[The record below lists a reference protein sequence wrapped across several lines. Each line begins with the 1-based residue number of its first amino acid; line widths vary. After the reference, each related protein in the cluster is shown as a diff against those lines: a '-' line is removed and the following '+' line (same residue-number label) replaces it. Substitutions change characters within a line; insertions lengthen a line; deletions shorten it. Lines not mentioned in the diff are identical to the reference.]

1 MNQVESSQDTA
12 TNKDNELRDA
22 AQRKR
27 EFNKRRLLNAV
38 QPTSGGYTRAREYHR
53 KIDFPLQHCEFQKWM
68 KYDSLPIE
76 RACFIMLGYEPP
88 PLAWLRFEPQPFQS
102 APAPTWEEPPGYRDV
117 LDSLRTSIARGK
129 VSTMRITEFTYETE
143 HIGWQELALWMRAK
157 KYEISS
163 GFEEAVATMGPIALM
178 ALAQSSDPIK
188 RATLAPADTV
198 APVPE
203 TEAAA
208 GTRDTHATPKWTL
221 TKPKRFQG
229 YTEPLHLL
237 LESAYIAGKSKP
249 TARDV
254 LQTWSKNQPSHIAKV
269 IPGES
274 LDYYLDKGGT
284 KSANLKAIAAS
295 IRGMTGKS

>member
-1 MNQVESSQDTA
+1 MRHGDAMNQVESSQDTA
-12 TNKDNELRDA
+12 TNKDNEVKDA
-22 AQRKR
+22 AQLKR

-53 KIDFPLQHCEFQKWM
+53 KIDFPLQRCDFQKWTRH
-68 KYDSLPIE
+68 DSLPIE

-117 LDSLRTSIARGK
+117 LDSLRTSIARGT
-129 VSTMRITEFTYETE
+129 VSTMRITEFPYETE

-163 GFEEAVATMGPIALM
+163 GFEEAVATMGPVALM

-198 APVPE
+198 APVTE
-203 TEAAA
+203 TEAALVRSGVAKATDWKDKAQVLAWEIIAERKTKDLYPSQENLGDEIAARFREDGIVGTA
-208 GTRDTHATPKWTL
+208 G
-221 TKPKRFQG
+221 KPLKG
-229 YTEPLHLL
+229 
-237 LESAYIAGKSKP
+237 AYIKRRALKGISSEQGKQLS
-249 TARDV
+249 T
-254 LQTWSKNQPSHIAKV
+254 
-269 IPGES
+269 
-274 LDYYLDKGGT
+274 
-284 KSANLKAIAAS
+284 S
-295 IRGMTGKS
+295 IRQGK